1 MINNL
6 WHITVR
12 IDRKPKKL
20 NNKATLFVITDLLL
34 LSDMRKPR
42 NFSASAICTTAYS
55 PPASCCGQ
63 SPSGGL
69 KSLDLSLGLPIFL
82 VPVYGCFEY

>member
-34 LSDMRKPR
+34 LSDMR
-42 NFSASAICTTAYS
+42 
-55 PPASCCGQ
+55 
-63 SPSGGL
+63 
-69 KSLDLSLGLPIFL
+69 
-82 VPVYGCFEY
+82 